1 MLRTLWD
8 KFDRDWGWNL
18 SRLLAY
24 TCIQML
30 FAAVGFDLI
39 LCALVLHV
47 LAPASEQGVVA
58 QMLRVL
64 PDHVTTSAV
73 SAFERGLRHAPLWL
87 LLAGLPVTLWYGTRF
102 FVVLESVLA
111 VVFRRRQRG
120 FVRQNRVA
128 FAMFPL
134 VGLLLPVIVLAAAVQ
149 PRLDTVADTL
159 TAPARAAAVSAAVP
173 QWNVLAQLS
182 GDPTIVVFGFAAS
195 LAANFLLLLLSYTL
209 VTPGRVAARA
219 AWPGALAGAI
229 LAQLYLLIFPLYART
244 VLHPDQFGTIAGFA
258 LVILVFFFAYSLFI
272 VLGAEI
278 ASRRAGY
285 APAAHDVSRTLA
297 DAREAGDSATSGAIT
312 RPLSPIPFR
321 PIPFRPIPWPRPP
334 SRSRPGPR
342 ARISHLPAPELD
354 AAWPRPN
361 GEATRA

>member
-39 LCALVLHV
+39 LCALFLHV

-58 QMLRVL
+58 QMLRLL

-120 FVRQNRVA
+120 FLRQNRVA

-149 PRLDTVADTL
+149 PHLDSVADTL
-159 TAPARAAAVSAAVP
+159 VAPARVVAASAAAP
-173 QWNVLAQLS
+173 QWNLLARLS
-182 GDPTIVVFGFAAS
+182 GDPAIVFLGLAAS

-209 VTPGRVAARA
+209 VTPGRVSPRA
-219 AWPGALAGAI
+219 AWPGALAGAV
-229 LAQLYLLIFPLYART
+229 LAQLYLLIFPVYART

-258 LVILVFFFAYSLFI
+258 LVILVFFFAYSLFL

-297 DAREAGDSATSGAIT
+297 DARDASDVAMPGAVT
-312 RPLSPIPFR
+312 RPLSPIPV
-321 PIPFRPIPWPRPP
+321 RPIPWSRASARP
-334 SRSRPGPR
+334 RSRP
-342 ARISHLPAPELD
+342 RISHLPAPDLD
-354 AAWPRPN
+354 APWPRPS
-361 GEATRA
+361 GEPTRA